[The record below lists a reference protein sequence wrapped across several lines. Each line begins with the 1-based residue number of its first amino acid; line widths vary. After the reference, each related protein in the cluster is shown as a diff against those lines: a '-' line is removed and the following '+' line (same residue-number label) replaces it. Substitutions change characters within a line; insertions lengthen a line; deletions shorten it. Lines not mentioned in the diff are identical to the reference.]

1 VVISSEDLDALL
13 RKRNNATAFFN
24 RIGELNLE
32 PKLVLFPRNQPQSI
46 NSRYAEVV
54 KSFTRSEPFG
64 AFVQAMAQ
72 RPIFRYPMWIE
83 LADAFKAELI
93 ACPFTG
99 ETIVHSV
106 VPPFLRA
113 IGIDPSQIP
122 HTNVRRNQAA
132 GPFTVALAR
141 RLSRLIVTPGKQL
154 TWLQAGR
161 CKKKLA
167 AYLQDKRLADTGYC
181 GLTSAMALQIE
192 KEWLNANDAFASRVW
207 GRQWAEIF
215 TVDIGQHFKPNDFD
229 MCQPDESIARRLHQA
244 IDELR
249 PMMEEIMLDPALA
262 TTAAWNDLQR
272 RSGEPHS

>member
-1 VVISSEDLDALL
+1 
-13 RKRNNATAFFN
+13 
-24 RIGELNLE
+24 
-32 PKLVLFPRNQPQSI
+32 
-46 NSRYAEVV
+46 
-54 KSFTRSEPFG
+54 
-64 AFVQAMAQ
+64 
-72 RPIFRYPMWIE
+72 
-83 LADAFKAELI
+83 
-93 ACPFTG
+93 
-99 ETIVHSV
+99 
-106 VPPFLRA
+106 
-113 IGIDPSQIP
+113 
-122 HTNVRRNQAA
+122 
-132 GPFTVALAR
+132 
-141 RLSRLIVTPGKQL
+141 LIVNPGKQL

-192 KEWLNANDAFASRVW
+192 KEWLDANDAFASRVW

-215 TVDIGQHFKPNDFD
+215 TVDIGQDFKPNDFD

-249 PMMEEIMLDPALA
+249 PMMEEIILDPALA